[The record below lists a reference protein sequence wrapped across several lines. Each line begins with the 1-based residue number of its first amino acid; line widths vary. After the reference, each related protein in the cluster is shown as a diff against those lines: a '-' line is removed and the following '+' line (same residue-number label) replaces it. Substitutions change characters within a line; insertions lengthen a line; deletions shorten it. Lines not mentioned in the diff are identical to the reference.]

1 MAVRGKYYCSSLF
14 SIVSQLKRLVVFF
27 ISGINL
33 SAELVSFVKEKPV
46 PRDHNFLSFN
56 SACKYRSLHYGQT
69 KGFCRKNK
77 CVTVCSLSFS
87 LTVSI
92 IAFNSFHMNSEMSLL
107 KLPLFQLFCS
117 QKREF
122 SVVEGRYANKLCSMT
137 IFVFQLISMVWKAW
151 EKKKKNSTLIG
162 TTLTTS
168 PQWYNIVYF
177 SYKPAWFYFWF
188 HPKKTP

>member
-1 MAVRGKYYCSSLF
+1 MGRLKVSVGRISVWLYVLSL
-14 SIVSQLKRLVVFF
+14 
-27 ISGINL
+27 
-33 SAELVSFVKEKPV
+33 
-46 PRDHNFLSFN
+46 
-56 SACKYRSLHYGQT
+56 
-69 KGFCRKNK
+69 
-77 CVTVCSLSFS
+77 SLSFS

-188 HPKKTP
+188 HPKKNPIVIETLSLINISRIFSLSSQSTTLIAYLIILLSNKGPSSLPSNSHLSS